1 MGREQSS
8 QGNMAGKESK
18 DRGGKSH
25 CKCQPATPCALR
37 LILSW
42 PHCLPIPSLG
52 GVGDS
57 PVQGASGGSELARK
71 KPSRQGHTGAAG
83 SGAWL
88 RAGHG
93 EQGAFPAKA
102 L

>member
-1 MGREQSS
+1 MGRR
-8 QGNMAGKESK
+8 GAAGK
-18 DRGGKSH
+18 GGGEGKQGQRRKKSLQMPTSH
-25 CKCQPATPCALR
+25 PCALR
-37 LILSW
+37 LTLSW
-42 PHCLPIPSLG
+42 PHCIPIPSLG
-52 GVGDS
+52 WVGDS

-83 SGAWL
+83 ARAWL

-93 EQGAFPAKA
+93 EQGPFPAKA